1 MLLLDQTRW
10 RGPKP
15 RRGGIGRWKQ
25 EREWPVAGPPAHA
38 DERESETRREPGW
51 AKIESKREIFVSF
64 SFFFS

>member
-1 MLLLDQTRW
+1 MLGQTCW
-10 RGPKP
+10 RGPKL
-15 RRGGIGRWKQ
+15 RRGGTGRRKQ
-25 EREWPVAGPPAHA
+25 ERERPVAGPPAHA